1 MNKHTYSRRYAELLQ
16 QIQTHPHKDELL
28 NIMLEQ
34 VTDSNNTY
42 SISTPSK

>member
-1 MNKHTYSRRYAELLQ
+1 MNKRTYSRRSAQLLQ
-16 QIQTHPHKDELL
+16 QIQNHPLKDEIV

-42 SISTPSK
+42 TIPSSKF